1 MLGSNNY
8 NPLSVLFYS
17 LGMHACNS
25 VMYIPYTDP
34 LIHGDKVKKKCSKAS
49 LKSARIYNSLTLGI
63 AKNATTDDNEYW
75 TGLRYD

>member
-1 MLGSNNY
+1 MPGSNKY
-8 NPLSVLFYS
+8 NPLSVLFYF

-34 LIHGDKVKKKCSKAS
+34 LIHGDKVKKECSKAS
-49 LKSARIYNSLTLGI
+49 LKSARIYNSLTLAI